1 MSLIKYEIKLIV
13 EFFNYNETHTEANRS
28 SWKAFIINL
37 DSNNSRLTH
46 INFYGGLLLA
56 PNYYTK
62 II

>member
-1 MSLIKYEIKLIV
+1 M
-13 EFFNYNETHTEANRS
+13 EFFNYNETHTGAIHS

-37 DSNNSRLTH
+37 DSNSSRLTN

-56 PNYYTK
+56 PNCYIK